1 MKVVSWSSISSPSS
15 WTDLGLTLYLLSLIL
30 CLLVLFIWM
39 TSSRSWTR
47 ELGRKVR
54 HPTPCS
60 IIVIDMT
67 SVIWTWWRD
76 QKYSGRLSIRNGLF
90 TPFSKYIFCL
100 HASNL
105 QFFLLVPKSMLEFDK
120 KNYLHNQQFLLK
132 GPWQLTYIKLS
143 VTPHNT
149 EKIRPKQDP
158 QHILRVCYRIWGMRN
173 GRLSFVGCIWD
184 HHLSNQNSFGGS

>member
-1 MKVVSWSSISSPSS
+1 MEQHLLPFFMDRFRINVISAELDLVSAGPVHLNDIFQ
-15 WTDLGLTLYLLSLIL
+15 
-30 CLLVLFIWM
+30 VLDTWVGA
-39 TSSRSWTR
+39 
-47 ELGRKVR
+47 EG
-54 HPTPCS
+54 PTP
-60 IIVIDMT
+60 D
-67 SVIWTWWRD
+67 SVQYHCHWYDVSNLNLVTWPEVF
-76 QKYSGRLSIRNGLF
+76 RLSIRKCLF

-100 HASNL
+100 NASNL
-105 QFFLLVPKSMLEFDK
+105 QFFLLVPKSMLEFEK
-120 KNYLHNQQFLLK
+120 KNYSHNQQFLLK